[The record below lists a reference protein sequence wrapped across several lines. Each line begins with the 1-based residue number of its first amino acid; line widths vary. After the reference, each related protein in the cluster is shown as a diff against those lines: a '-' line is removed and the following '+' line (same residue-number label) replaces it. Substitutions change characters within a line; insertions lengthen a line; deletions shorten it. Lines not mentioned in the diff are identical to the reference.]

1 MASLAEIRAKL
12 LAQESNSSGKRSAGG
27 GDNAIFPHWNI
38 PEGTSATL
46 RFLPDADESNTFF
59 WKERQM
65 IRLEFP
71 GIKGHDEHKPV
82 TVQVPCIERNAMG
95 SVKAIN
101 ASRLALRGTGMQ
113 KVSLDKVIK
122 TMWDTGNDMKTKYK
136 ETSRGGLAVNITE
149 C

>member
-1 MASLAEIRAKL
+1 MGMEHNLGL
-12 LAQESNSSGKRSAGG
+12 TCDPVGG
-27 GDNAIFPHWNI
+27 
-38 PEGTSATL
+38 L
-46 RFLPDADESNTFF
+46 
-59 WKERQM
+59 
-65 IRLEFP
+65 
-71 GIKGHDEHKPV
+71 
-82 TVQVPCIERNAMG
+82 VQVPCIERNAMG

-101 ASRLALRGTGMQ
+101 ASRLALRGTGVQ